1 MAFLLLTKTGILLI
15 RNHLGS
21 INTHYQDLYPSALP
35 THFWPPPIFQIDRV
49 RGWSLFDMLVHNGYA
64 GLRVPMSTGSIHLE
78 QKHQGRDMYQC
89 ASVLHHRFSAERFHR
104 LRFIGSSASRSLE
117 SEYDE
122 GAENISNGDIPT
134 GLTVSKVSHF
144 EQKKYLSSPIG
155 HV

>member
-1 MAFLLLTKTGILLI
+1 
-15 RNHLGS
+15 
-21 INTHYQDLYPSALP
+21 
-35 THFWPPPIFQIDRV
+35 
-49 RGWSLFDMLVHNGYA
+49 MLVHNGYA